1 MPSKSF
7 GSVRVFS
14 PPFDLLTL
22 LRLLD
27 EGVKELAEK
36 LPLRRVVLFGSW
48 AKGRATAFSDIDLL
62 VIYADP
68 PREDA
73 FRIVRRTINLRGLE
87 AHVYAES
94 EARQIEG
101 TLKRM
106 TEGGIV
112 LFEVAESCSNGVS
125 PEQDYRP

>member
-94 EARQIEG
+94 EARQVEV
-101 TLKRM
+101 TLRHM
-106 TEGGIV
+106 TEDGIV
-112 LFEVAESCSNGVS
+112 LWNV
-125 PEQDYRP
+125 P

>member
-14 PPFDLLTL
+14 PPFDLPTL
-22 LRLLD
+22 LCLLN
-27 EGVKELAEK
+27 ERVKELTKK
-36 LPLRRVVLFGSW
+36 LTLCRVVLFGSW

-73 FRIVRRTINLRGLE
+73 YRVVRRTIDLRGLE

-112 LFEVAESCSNGVS
+112 LFEVAESL
-125 PEQDYRP
+125 